1 MSEDIKDLE
10 KKACTVQE
18 PSLAEMP
25 LSELKEVDYTFGN
38 RDFGYPHT
46 IEELEAALDKADA
59 QRNDSTKWITSIE
72 FHTRL
77 ENKYPW
83 LRQYGMTW
91 PLVNLNLIWIML

>member
-1 MSEDIKDLE
+1 MSEDFKDFE
-10 KKACTVQE
+10 KEGIMANE

-25 LSELKEVDYTFGN
+25 LAELKEVDYQFGN

-46 IEELEAALDKADA
+46 IEELDAVLDEADA
-59 QRNDSTKWITSIE
+59 QRNDPSKWISSIE

-83 LRQYGMTW
+83 LR
-91 PLVNLNLIWIML
+91 